1 MIPLSFVNVATNIK
15 FLEQS
20 PSTRHFTGNDVPI
33 FYLFIE
39 ELTPRIVGEAF
50 YNGELENELRRIG
63 KIDYLFKR
71 DSDRERCMR
80 LLKKSIVQVCMH
92 IWIWIVQMIARREV
106 SLHRVSWVYF
116 RLCASVTQFKVW

>member
-33 FYLFIE
+33 YYLFIE

-71 DSDRERCMR
+71 DSDRERCM
-80 LLKKSIVQVCMH
+80 
-92 IWIWIVQMIARREV
+92 EV
-106 SLHRVSWVYF
+106 VEEVR
-116 RLCASVTQFKVW
+116 CASLYPHLDMDCTDDCKKRG

>member
-33 FYLFIE
+33 FIE

-71 DSDRERCMR
+71 DSDRERCM
-80 LLKKSIVQVCMH
+80 
-92 IWIWIVQMIARREV
+92 EV
-106 SLHRVSWVYF
+106 VEEVR
-116 RLCASVTQFKVW
+116 CASLYPHLDMDCTDDSKKRG